1 MNNSVRPRAFLCI
14 ESVLFLK
21 FDHVF
26 ITQTF
31 NVSSSNSGTLS
42 FDKYTSQLFSMHA
55 FKNVSSCFCPDGLM
69 ARDDCDPMYGGSQY
83 TTALLGVGNSSNDKD
98 VHDTVCLLN
107 AARKF
112 CKAIRFVLSAAIKFS
127 LTVSNRRTRGVFG
140 RDLAGP

>member
-55 FKNVSSCFCPDGLM
+55 LKNVSSFFCSDGLM

-83 TTALLGVGNSSNDKD
+83 HTSIETS
-98 VHDTVCLLN
+98 
-107 AARKF
+107 
-112 CKAIRFVLSAAIKFS
+112 S
-127 LTVSNRRTRGVFG
+127 LTVVPQNSLSRRATRFAQLDVGDMTVAFTNS
-140 RDLAGP
+140 AHF